1 MKKISI
7 FFLICLLIYISWP
20 SIREALG
27 DKTSE
32 HLKEIQSTIE
42 EKDVQGFTEDAVTAF
57 NQMIINFEQWI
68 QPSPNDSPPA
78 EEESVEKPALSEPDS
93 QTISVYNFEI
103 GEKKAEVENTLGSPQ
118 RITSNEYGSKW
129 HAYHDNYHHFIMISY
144 DENEL
149 INGIYTNQ
157 DLITSKNG
165 FQMNMTKEEVTEIF
179 GEPISAIRKGITN
192 YQYATDSNYALYE
205 VDDSYLTVFYDIHEN
220 NQVTAIQLIAKELE
234 LNKVGFY
241 GEKSAALKEGFEFQ
255 LFDLTNA
262 ERVNYHL
269 PTLTWDDPV
278 RQTARDHSADM
289 AVNNYFGHD
298 NLKGESP
305 FDRMNADD
313 ILFRTA
319 GENLAYGQ
327 FSSIFAH
334 EGLMNSAG
342 HRKNILKEDYQL
354 LGVGV
359 AFNDDNQPYFTE
371 NFYTKR

>member
-1 MKKISI
+1 M
-7 FFLICLLIYISWP
+7 
-20 SIREALG
+20 
-27 DKTSE
+27 
-32 HLKEIQSTIE
+32 KEIQSSIE

-78 EEESVEKPALSEPDS
+78 EDESIEKPALSKPDS

-103 GEKKAEVENTLGSPQ
+103 GEKKAEVENSLGSPQ
-118 RITSNEYGSKW
+118 RITANEYGSKW

-220 NQVTAIQLIAKELE
+220 NQVTAIQLIGKELE

-262 ERVNYHL
+262 ERVNYRL